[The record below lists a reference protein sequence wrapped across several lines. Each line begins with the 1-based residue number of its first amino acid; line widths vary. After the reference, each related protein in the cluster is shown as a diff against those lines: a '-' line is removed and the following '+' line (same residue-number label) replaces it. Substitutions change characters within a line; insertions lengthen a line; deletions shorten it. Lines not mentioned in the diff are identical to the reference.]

1 MKEYQEFA
9 LNTRFLYLNDERF
22 IENFTSETKR
32 ITDE

>member
-1 MKEYQEFA
+1 MKEYQGIA
-9 LNTRFLYLNDERF
+9 LNTRFLYLNNERF